1 MVLAI
6 KFERPQG
13 SATLL
18 PRIQSEDMRINGTPS
33 GYGTIFSQTIGTA
46 ANPAAIIG
54 RVWEKN
60 RVTVTVPVT
69 FYNQTFAAPE
79 PPEYSQLRNGDVV
92 RFTLNL
98 NRRQGTGAWSIAA
111 SRPRTFTYPAQ
122 GLTSF
127 DITEVFTG
135 LQPGYEYEVTIG
147 AVSVSSYYTS
157 RIWPGPPARIVRFFS
172 ERPPSAPVIT
182 SPTNN
187 ISLAFD
193 NTGETTIDWTVTD
206 PDNVLADS
214 QNSDLWGWQVQYRP
228 APVPGQPE
236 PDWTTY
242 NQMPGSTNI
251 SNPFALIPIYA
262 LTGIVVRPTSIPVG
276 ARGFPIPS
284 PGTYQFRVRTQDKRW
299 EWEND
304 TNGVRNYGVV
314 SPWSS
319 ILTLTW
325 TAPYL
330 PPLTVSPSAN
340 EAVPIDE
347 AVDFSWQF
355 RDPRT
360 TGGTQDR
367 REVQI
372 REVGTET
379 WTQVIPSG
387 SQASALQT
395 YTWAGG
401 AAFLEPG
408 KQYEWQAR
416 TRSTPGSHVST
427 WSESAFF
434 WAVPPPN
441 SGDVIPVPDITY
453 PAKGLGSGNNR
464 AFIYDRGGMVLRGE
478 LENKTRV
485 VWHRKRDDMASAT
498 VRVTGYD
505 TDYAAWLGTIRS
517 WQHEIVIYREANGTT
532 ERVWEGPITRI
543 TYGDGYVEFEA
554 HDVMAYPYRRIL
566 RQGYNDAYVFKTK
579 AGLTAVTVR
588 AMRVLQNALS
598 YDDPNV
604 LAYMRPIIA
613 SDDAKQSRVIP
624 DFASTAYE
632 DVDDMAASAG
642 LDYCVAGRSIILWD
656 THRQLGLLTE
666 LRDGDFEKPPILTE
680 YGMRMANVYA
690 ITNNN
695 GVYGIADRLPTPAG
709 DPVYGYIEMIDS
721 AYGESDD
728 GGIEEA
734 LTEEARVKLVE
745 TLTGQ
750 ADRAIAPRYP
760 TPLVARV
767 PDNSRLK
774 PHVPIGINQLIPGV
788 YIPLRVSHPV
798 REFAQMQKLD
808 MVTVDQA
815 GEVEA
820 VRITLSPA
828 PTAGGLGDDVEV
840 EEGQ

>member
-1 MVLAI
+1 MVLAV
-6 KFERPQG
+6 KFERPVG
-13 SATLL
+13 STTQL
-18 PRIQSEDMRINGTPS
+18 PVARVEEQRINGEVS
-33 GYGTIFSQTIGTA
+33 GYGNLMSETLVTA
-46 ANPAAIIG
+46 TEPAAVLG
-54 RVWEKN
+54 YVWEKT
-60 RVTVTVPVT
+60 RLTVTVPLT
-69 FYNQTFAAPE
+69 FYNQTFPSPPE

-92 RFTLNL
+92 RFSLNL
-98 NRRQGTGAWSIAA
+98 RRRQGTGTWSIVA
-111 SRPRTFTYPAQ
+111 SRPRTFTYPST
-122 GLTSF
+122 GLGS
-127 DITEVFTG
+127 TEISEIFTG
-135 LQPGYEYEVTIG
+135 LLPEYEYEVQIG
-147 AVSVSSYYTS
+147 AVSVSSYYTP
-157 RIWPGPPARIVRFFS
+157 RIWPGPPARTARFHA
-172 ERPPSAPVIT
+172 ERAPTAPVIT
-182 SPTNN
+182 APTNN

-193 NTGETTIDWTVTD
+193 STGEVTMEWTVTD
-206 PDNVLADS
+206 PDNAIVS
-214 QNSDLWGWQVQYRP
+214 SRNTDLWGWQVQYRP

-236 PDWTTY
+236 PEWTTY
-242 NQMPGSTNI
+242 NQMPGSALI

-262 LTGIVVRPTSIPVG
+262 LTGIIVRPTSIPVG

-304 TNGVRNYGVV
+304 INGVRNYGAV

-330 PPLTVSPSAN
+330 PPLTIAPSAN
-340 EAVPIDE
+340 EAAVVDE

-360 TGGTQDR
+360 TGGTQNR
-367 REVQI
+367 REIQI

-379 WTQVIPSG
+379 WTEVIPVGAQS
-387 SQASALQT
+387 SAAQT
-395 YTWAGG
+395 YSWTG
-401 AAFLEPG
+401 ASAFLEPG

-416 TRSTPGSHVST
+416 TRSTPGNHVST
-427 WSESAFF
+427 WSESAYF

-441 SGDVIPVPDITY
+441 SGGVIPIPDITV
-453 PAKGLGSGNNR
+453 PMQGLGSGNNR
-464 AFIYDRGGMVLRGE
+464 AFIYDRGGIVPRGE
-478 LENKTRV
+478 LVNKSRV
-485 VWHRKRDDMASAT
+485 VWHRKRDDMASAS
-498 VRVTGYD
+498 VRID
-505 TDYAAWLGTIRS
+505 TWDAEYADFLGTIRS
-517 WQHEIVIYREANGTT
+517 WQHEIVIFRESNDTS

-566 RQGYNDAYVFKTK
+566 RQGYNDAYVFKTG
-579 AGLTAVTVR
+579 AGLSPVTVR

-613 SDDAKQSRVIP
+613 SDDARQSRVVP

-656 THRQLGLLTE
+656 THNELGRLPE
-666 LRDGDFEKPPILTE
+666 MRNGDFEKPPILTE
-680 YGMRMANVYA
+680 YGMRMANIYA

-695 GVYGIADRLPTPAG
+695 GIYGVASRLPTPTG
-709 DPVYGYIEMIDS
+709 DPVFGYVEMIDS
-721 AYGESDD
+721 AYGETDD
-728 GGIEEA
+728 GGLQET
-734 LTEEARVKLVE
+734 LTEEARIKLVE

-760 TPLVARV
+760 TPIVARV
-767 PDNSRLK
+767 PDNSRLM
-774 PHVPIGINQLIPGV
+774 PHVAVGINQLIPGV
-788 YIPLRVSHPV
+788 YIPLRAGNEIRS
-798 REFAQMQKLD
+798 FAQMQKLD
-808 MVTVDQA
+808 MVTVEQIKSA
-815 GEVEA
+815 ES

-828 PTAGGLGDDVEV
+828 PGFGGLGDDPV
-840 EEGQ
+840 EEG